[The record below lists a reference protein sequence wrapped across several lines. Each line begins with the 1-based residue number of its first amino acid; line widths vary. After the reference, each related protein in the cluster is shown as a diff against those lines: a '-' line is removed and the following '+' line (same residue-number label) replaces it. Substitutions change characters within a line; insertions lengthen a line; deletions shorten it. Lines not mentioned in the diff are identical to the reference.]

1 MEGEVRRELVR
12 FGRLLYERRL
22 ISGLGGN
29 LSARVD
35 DSTILITPSGVSKG
49 MMLEKDLIRMTVDR
63 GEVISSG
70 KPSMETPF
78 HLTCYRHR
86 PDVGAVIHAHP
97 LYCTILAVA
106 GETVRTDLTPEGLM
120 VLGEVRLVPYETPG
134 SEKLASRLAEALAGG
149 GSAFLLERHGAI
161 TVGGDLA
168 EAFHR
173 IETLEFLAELQ
184 VRAEQA
190 GKARPMPK
198 DEAER
203 VRAMGCG
210 KRN

>member
-1 MEGEVRRELVR
+1 VRRELVR
-12 FGRLLYERRL
+12 YGRLLYERRL
-22 ISGLGGN
+22 LSGVGGN

-35 DSTILITPSGVSKG
+35 EDTILITPSGFSKG
-49 MMLEKDLIRMTVDR
+49 MLVDGDMIRMDIEK
-63 GEVISSG
+63 GEVVSGG

-78 HLTCYRHR
+78 HLTFYRHR
-86 PDVGAVIHAHP
+86 PDAGAVIHAHP

-120 VLGEVRLVPYETPG
+120 VLGDVPLVPYETPG
-134 SEKLASRLAEALAGG
+134 SERLASRLAEAMAGG
-149 GSAFLLERHGAI
+149 GFAFLLERHGAI
-161 TVGGDLA
+161 TIGRDLA

-173 IETLEFLAELQ
+173 METLEFLAELQ

-190 GKARPMPK
+190 GKARPLPQ

-203 VRAMGCG
+203 VRAMGRG